1 MIRPLAQI
9 YMLMGRLRGAQGDET
24 GFVFFEQALEL
35 VKAVERSVATEAE
48 VCHAYGLFR
57 GRLGQ
62 QDEARAYLE
71 RARELFD
78 SLGEAVER
86 ERVEAELRAL
96 SA

>member
-1 MIRPLAQI
+1 M
-9 YMLMGRLRGAQGDET
+9 
-24 GFVFFEQALEL
+24 
-35 VKAVERSVATEAE
+35 ATEAQ
-48 VCHAYGLFR
+48 VYHAYGLFR
-57 GRLGQ
+57 SRLGQ
-62 QDEARAYLE
+62 QEEARAYLE